1 MTGGAYL
8 RVLRAPGVARLAGA
22 FLALGVSETM
32 TPVAFVLFAR
42 GATGSFAT
50 AGLVLGASTAGG
62 LALGPARGR
71 LVDRVGPRAAVVW
84 LVVPDLGTDV
94 AFIACGHARLGAGW
108 LVALAFVA
116 GAVSAPATAA
126 LRRAWS
132 RAVARIDARRA
143 GYSLIAVLQE
153 TAFVVGP
160 LLAGALVALWSA
172 TVAVAAIA
180 GLGCLGALGF
190 AIGSRPEETSRD
202 GRGAAHGPG
211 AEARGR
217 VRVRGGRVP
226 APAGAGVRTVVVAS
240 AAFGMTF
247 GLLDVAFP
255 AYARAHGSAGA
266 AGLLLSAFAAGGW
279 LGALAYGLRAPAA
292 SAGRHYP
299 VLCLLAAAGLAPLI
313 ATPGLAAMGILA
325 ALAGVCV
332 APISTSQMAVIDEL
346 AVPGHRAAAF
356 TRLGTLYGAGLAAGA
371 AVGGQLLT
379 TSGSRL
385 AIGAACAAT
394 TAAWVFVA
402 ARAETVRGG
411 GVHGAR

>member
-22 FLALGVSETM
+22 FLALGISGTM

-42 GATGSFAT
+42 EATGSFAT

-62 LALGPARGR
+62 LGLGPARRR
-71 LVDRVGPRAAVVW
+71 LVGRVGPRAAVVW
-84 LVVPDLGTDV
+84 LLIPDLGTDV

-126 LRRAWS
+126 LRSAWS

-143 GYSLIAVLQE
+143 GYSLTAVLQE

-160 LLAGALVALWSA
+160 LLAGALVALWSP
-172 TVAVAAIA
+172 TIAVAAVA
-180 GLGCLGALGF
+180 GLSFLGALGF
-190 AIGSRPEETSRD
+190 AVGSRAEETSGD
-202 GRGAAHGPG
+202 DRGAADATGG
-211 AEARGR
+211 EDRG
-217 VRVRGGRVP
+217 RGGRVP
-226 APAGAGVRTVVVAS
+226 AGAGIRTVVVAS

-255 AYARAHGSAGA
+255 AYARTHGSAGA
-266 AGLLLSAFAAGGW
+266 AGVLLSAFAAGGW
-279 LGALAYGLRAPAA
+279 VGALAYGRRAPAA
-292 SAGRHYP
+292 SAGRRYP
-299 VLCLLAAAGLAPLI
+299 VLCLLAASGLAPLI

-332 APISTSQMAVIDEL
+332 APISTSQLVVIDEL
-346 AVPGHRAAAF
+346 AVPGHRAEAF
-356 TRLGTLYGAGLAAGA
+356 TWLGALYGAGLAAGA
-371 AVGGQLLT
+371 AVAGALLT
-379 TSGSRL
+379 ASGSRL

-402 ARAETVRGG
+402 ARASTVRGDA
-411 GVHGAR
+411 VRGAR